1 MGTVTKGRNRS
12 DRVPERRGIVKGA
25 AGLSPPLSSADLE
38 KWVDPGRG
46 AVLDSRRFAAA
57 FGFQENRVG
66 VSEAT
71 TPASGPLWMEI
82 TGFPGRDGWRAGF
95 TTRRAG
101 GDLAAVLPLLGW
113 EGLPILKP
121 IQQHGNHVVVIDSA
135 GAVPGTPPQGDGV
148 VTSRRGLVVA
158 IASADCVP
166 LILFDHAHGA
176 GAVLHAGWRG
186 TRSRIAREGVALLS
200 SAFGSRPADLVG
212 LLGPAIGPCCYR
224 VGGEVMAEF
233 RAAGYPEHSL
243 FRRDG
248 DGFLLDLAEAN
259 RIDLIE
265 AGVPADHIRPTGLCT
280 RCLPG
285 LFPSYRRD
293 GVRAGR
299 ILTFLGSSP
308 EP

>member
-1 MGTVTKGRNRS
+1 
-12 DRVPERRGIVKGA
+12 
-25 AGLSPPLSSADLE
+25 
-38 KWVDPGRG
+38 
-46 AVLDSRRFAAA
+46 
-57 FGFQENRVG
+57 
-66 VSEAT
+66 
-71 TPASGPLWMEI
+71 MEI

-113 EGLPILKP
+113 EGLPTLKP
-121 IQQHGNHVVVIDSA
+121 IQQHGKRIVAIDAAAALPS
-135 GAVPGTPPQGDGV
+135 VPPQGDGLA
-148 VTSRRGLVVA
+148 TSRRGLVVA
-158 IASADCVP
+158 VASADCVP
-166 LILFDHAHGA
+166 LILFDNARGA

-186 TRSRIAREGVALLS
+186 TRSRIAREGVALLRS
-200 SAFGSRPADLVG
+200 VFGSRPEDLIG

-224 VGGEVMAEF
+224 VGGDVVGEF
-233 RAAGYPEHSL
+233 LAAGYPEHPL

-259 RIDLIE
+259 RTDLIE
-265 AGVPADHIRPTGLCT
+265 AGVSPAQIRPTGLCT

-293 GVRAGR
+293 GARAGR